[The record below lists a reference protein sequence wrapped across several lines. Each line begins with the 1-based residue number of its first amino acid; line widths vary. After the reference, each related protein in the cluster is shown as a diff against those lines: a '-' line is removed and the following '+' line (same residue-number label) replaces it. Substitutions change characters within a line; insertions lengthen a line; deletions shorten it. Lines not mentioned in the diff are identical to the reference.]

1 MNRVTPID
9 ARMLE
14 RFEQGY
20 AARPELNVMSN
31 AVSRTALPDAAFV
44 PAAAAKLRMD
54 FSVLVKTNNITN
66 QKQSG
71 RCWMFSTLNVLR
83 QRVIAKCDLEDFS
96 FSPTYLAFYDKLE
109 KANLFL
115 ENILHF
121 ADQDLTDRETYTL
134 LGNPLPDGGQWDML
148 CSLVNKYG
156 LVPKSAMPESY
167 SSSATS
173 EMCSYMTEKLR
184 EFACILRRAHKD
196 GESME
201 QLRARKEEMMQ
212 TIYNMLCISLGKPPK
227 TFTFEY
233 RDKDGN
239 FHRDCDLTP
248 KAFYEKYIGVNV
260 NDYISLINAPTEDKP
275 FYRSYSVSYL
285 GNVIEG
291 RPVKYVNLPIEELK
305 KAAIAQMKDG
315 EPVWFGCDVGKR
327 SSRDG
332 GIMDTELYDLD
343 HLFDTTFGMTKG
355 ERLDYGQSLM
365 THAMVFQGVNLDE
378 NGNPNR
384 WRVENSWGENAGKDG
399 YYVMSDRWF
408 DEYTYQIVVN
418 KKYLPK
424 EVLDVYESEPIML
437 EPWDPMGSLAK

>member
-134 LGNPLPDGGQWDML
+134 LGNPLPTAASGYGHQPDQ
-148 CSLVNKYG
+148 KYG
-156 LVPKSAMPESY
+156 VVPPGS
-167 SSSATS
+167 
-173 EMCSYMTEKLR
+173 C
-184 EFACILRRAHKD
+184 RRL
-196 GESME
+196 STPP
-201 QLRARKEEMMQ
+201 ARPS
-212 TIYNMLCISLGKPPK
+212 ICPS
-227 TFTFEY
+227 
-233 RDKDGN
+233 
-239 FHRDCDLTP
+239 
-248 KAFYEKYIGVNV
+248 
-260 NDYISLINAPTEDKP
+260 
-275 FYRSYSVSYL
+275 
-285 GNVIEG
+285 
-291 RPVKYVNLPIEELK
+291 
-305 KAAIAQMKDG
+305 
-315 EPVWFGCDVGKR
+315 
-327 SSRDG
+327 
-332 GIMDTELYDLD
+332 
-343 HLFDTTFGMTKG
+343 
-355 ERLDYGQSLM
+355 
-365 THAMVFQGVNLDE
+365 
-378 NGNPNR
+378 
-384 WRVENSWGENAGKDG
+384 
-399 YYVMSDRWF
+399 
-408 DEYTYQIVVN
+408 
-418 KKYLPK
+418 
-424 EVLDVYESEPIML
+424 
-437 EPWDPMGSLAK
+437 